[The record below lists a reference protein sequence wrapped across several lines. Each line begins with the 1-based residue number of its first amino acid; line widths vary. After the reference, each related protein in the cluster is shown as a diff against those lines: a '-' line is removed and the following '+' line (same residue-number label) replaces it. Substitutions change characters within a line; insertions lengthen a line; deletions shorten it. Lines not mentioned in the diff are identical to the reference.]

1 MEAKSGLLQR
11 HFPGLAH
18 TAEWELSSERVSC
31 DLNVQVRANAP
42 QLGALTLSTNSSDHP
57 MLA

>member
-11 HFPGLAH
+11 RLPGLARP
-18 TAEWELSSERVSC
+18 AQWELSSERVSS